1 MGRPSGEVFVE
12 FFNND
17 EASCDANQQLLV
29 TIASFHLQYSFS
41 SEAVRAFNDRNFQMM
56 GNRYVESPAKI
67 AD

>member
-1 MGRPSGEVFVE
+1 MGRPTGEVFVE

-17 EASCDANQQLLV
+17 EAPFDANQQLLV
-29 TIASFHLQYSFS
+29 TLAVFRLRYSFC

-56 GNRYVESPAKI
+56 GNRYVESTAKI